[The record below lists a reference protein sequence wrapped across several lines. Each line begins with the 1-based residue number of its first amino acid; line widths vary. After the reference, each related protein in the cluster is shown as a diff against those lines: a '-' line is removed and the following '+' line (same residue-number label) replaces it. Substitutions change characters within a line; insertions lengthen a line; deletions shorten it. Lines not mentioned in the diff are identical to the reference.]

1 VVQKALLFESE
12 SAASAANYTKTLQ
25 KNKQVQIGTILRS
38 GTEIFPGITSSNG
51 GLILNKNFTQFT
63 LRLGIPFLSSARGII
78 HVFQNDLIQ
87 KNDLLVTLKSRRL
100 QTEDIVQ
107 GIPKIEQLFEARE
120 TQGGTIIRNSVHT
133 RLKKYFLSSLKSKK
147 VVDNALH
154 THLSKAV
161 TDSFNKIQF
170 FLVQS
175 ILQAYS
181 SQGVKLSQ
189 KHIEI
194 IVRQMTTRVRILAG
208 GDSGLLPGEV
218 IQFTKIQKL
227 NDQLCSLG
235 KRPAIYEPLIL
246 GITKSVFQSES
257 FLLSASFQEVSRVLV
272 RSALTKKT
280 DFLRGL
286 HENVILGQLVPTG
299 TGLVST
305 NTKILKK

>member
-1 VVQKALLFESE
+1 LSKFINTRSD
-12 SAASAANYTKTLQ
+12 TKNLH
-25 KNKQVQIGTILRS
+25 KNKQVRIGTILRS
-38 GTEIFPGITSSNG
+38 GIEIFPGIASSNG
-51 GLILNKNFTQFT
+51 GFILNKNFTQFT
-63 LRLGIPFLSSARGII
+63 IRLGIPFLASARGII

-133 RLKKYFLSSLKSKK
+133 RLKKYFLSSLKSEK
-147 VVDNALH
+147 VSINNIH
-154 THLSKAV
+154 NNLSKAI
-161 TDSFNKIQF
+161 TDSLNKIQF

-181 SQGVKLSQ
+181 SQGVKISQ

-194 IVRQMTTRVRILAG
+194 IVRQMTTRVRILSG
-208 GDSGLLPGEV
+208 GDTGLLPGEL
-218 IQFTKIQKL
+218 IQFTRIKKL
-227 NDQLCSLG
+227 NDKLCSLG
-235 KRPAIYEPLIL
+235 KRPAIYEPIIL
-246 GITKSVFQSES
+246 GITKSVLQSES

-272 RSALTKKT
+272 RSALNKKT

-299 TGLVST
+299 TGLVSN
-305 NTKILKK
+305 NTKIIQK